1 MNSRSLKTTL
11 AIMAMTL
18 SAVCLFQTR
27 SAQSSSATTTQVSP
41 KPLLLEKK

>member
-11 AIMAMTL
+11 ATMAMIL
-18 SAVCLFQTR
+18 FALGLFQTR

-41 KPLLLEKK
+41 TSPAGEK